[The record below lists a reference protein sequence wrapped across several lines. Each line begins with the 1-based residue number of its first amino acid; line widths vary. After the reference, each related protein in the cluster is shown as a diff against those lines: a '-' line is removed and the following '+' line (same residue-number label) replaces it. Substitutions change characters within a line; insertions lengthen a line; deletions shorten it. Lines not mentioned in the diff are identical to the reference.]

1 MASDRAQASLAAL
14 SEDRRQ
20 QAMARFAV
28 LQPHLE
34 RDVPLTRVAADLSQ
48 PPTAIA
54 TS

>member
-1 MASDRAQASLAAL
+1 LAAL